1 MRPLPTASSLERA
14 LACRASERLPHIRRE
29 SSRAARGTA
38 LHAYLEALSGGA
50 TQDAALAMVPEQW
63 RADAAAL
70 PVETMPL
77 GSAYA
82 TEVTLA
88 WDYVTGEARILGK
101 GLGRDYSGARPTEYV
116 GTVDVLARLEDRV
129 WVADYKSSRN
139 GKTAAARNAQ
149 LGFLGLAAARAHG
162 VEAADV
168 VLVFLDGTQ
177 PDGASLDAF
186 DLDRWEGQLRDLAA
200 YYESDAQDAPQMGE
214 WCRYCPA
221 LAACPAQQQ
230 TLALVAAGEVLPAT
244 LTPEVVARAWHR
256 LQAIRGAVEAAGEVI
271 DAYARQTP
279 VDLGDGRELRE
290 VTTARESVDGAAAW
304 RVLVGFA
311 GQDVAEA
318 ACTLSASK
326 SSVTKAIK
334 ASAPKGKGAAMEREV
349 LGLLR
354 QAGAITT
361 SESTSVKAV
370 KAATAI
376 EGGES

>member
-1 MRPLPTASSLERA
+1 MSPLPTASSLERA

-29 SSRAARGTA
+29 SGRAARGTA

-50 TQDAALAMVPEQW
+50 TQDVALALVPEQW
-63 RADAAAL
+63 RADASAL
-70 PVETMPL
+70 PLESMPL
-77 GSAYA
+77 GHSYMP
-82 TEVTLA
+82 EVALA
-88 WDYVTGEARILGK
+88 WDYVTGEARILGQ
-101 GLGRDYSGARPTEYV
+101 GLGRDYSSARPTEFV
-116 GTVDVLARLEDRV
+116 GTVDVMAVLPDRV
-129 WVADYKSSRN
+129 WIADYKSSRG
-139 GKTAAARNAQ
+139 GKTGAKNSAQ
-149 LGFLGLAAARAHG
+149 LGLLALAAARVAG
-162 VEAADV
+162 VESAEV

-186 DLDRWEGQLRDLAA
+186 DLDRWEGRLRDLAA
-200 YYESDAQDAPQMGE
+200 YYESDAQDAPRMGE
-214 WCRYCPA
+214 WCRYCPS
-221 LAACPAQQQ
+221 LASCPAQQQ
-230 TLALVAAGEVLPAT
+230 TLALVATGEVLPAT

-290 VTTARESVDGAAAW
+290 VTTSRESVDGGAAW
-304 RVLVGFA
+304 RVLVEFA

-326 SSVTKAIK
+326 SSVTKAVK
-334 ASAPKGKGAAMEREV
+334 AHAPSGKGAAMEREV
-349 LGLLR
+349 FGLLR

-361 SESTSVKAV
+361 SESTSIKAV

-376 EGGES
+376 EGVES